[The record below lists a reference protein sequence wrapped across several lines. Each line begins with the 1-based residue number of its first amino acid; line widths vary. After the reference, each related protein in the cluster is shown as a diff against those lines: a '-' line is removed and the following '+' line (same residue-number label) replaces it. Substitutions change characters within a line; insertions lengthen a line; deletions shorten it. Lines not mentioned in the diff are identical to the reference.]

1 MCHIFFRFFCC
12 VLVGCLVS
20 YCAYFLS
27 LVFSLYYNFFS
38 WKNFIS
44 GKLCANIAPQFY
56 SFPQNVLKRHEPKH
70 LANGETNNNLQN
82 GQQFVVTPFSIQ
94 TWSQSVEISE
104 ISNLFSQPLPQREEA
119 CWSMTP
125 LQPHPILHQHPLR
138 PFISSHFSSRNER
151 TCRRLEKCSTDVFF

>member
-1 MCHIFFRFFCC
+1 MCHIFFSFFCC

-56 SFPQNVLKRHEPKH
+56 SFPQNILKWHEPKH
-70 LANGETNNNLQN
+70 LANGERNNNLQN
-82 GQQFVVTPFSIQ
+82 GQKIVVTPYLH
-94 TWSQSVEISE
+94 
-104 ISNLFSQPLPQREEA
+104 SNLKPIGWNIWNIKSVFSASSPEGGSLLVNDSPSTTPNLAPTPPSPLYFISFFFSQRA
-119 CWSMTP
+119 HM
-125 LQPHPILHQHPLR
+125 
-138 PFISSHFSSRNER
+138 
-151 TCRRLEKCSTDVFF
+151 

>member
-1 MCHIFFRFFCC
+1 MGNFVLILHCDFLLLLHIFVLVFFYFPYLTLYHICHCTAIFYIVCVDNVPHFFLVFCC

-20 YCAYFLS
+20 YCAYFSS

-70 LANGETNNNLQN
+70 LANGERNNNLQN
-82 GQQFVVTPFSIQ
+82 GQKIVVTPYLHP
-94 TWSQSVEISE
+94 
-104 ISNLFSQPLPQREEA
+104 NLK
-119 CWSMTP
+119 
-125 LQPHPILHQHPLR
+125 PIG
-138 PFISSHFSSRNER
+138 
-151 TCRRLEKCSTDVFF
+151 